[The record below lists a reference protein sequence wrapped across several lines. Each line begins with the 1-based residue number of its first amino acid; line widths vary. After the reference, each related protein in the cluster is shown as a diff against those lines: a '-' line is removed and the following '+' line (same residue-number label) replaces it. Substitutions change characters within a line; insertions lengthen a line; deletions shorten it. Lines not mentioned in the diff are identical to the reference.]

1 MLLGLRQVCSIG
13 DLLFLTPV
21 IHVLRGRGESVKVQL
36 HDDEQGRSIACLLD
50 GLAEVEH
57 VPWPEE
63 RLYILNKEKI
73 HSAKRALHQ
82 LGFYNYSCIP
92 KINLTQEE
100 LDWGQDYVS
109 QFKNPIIIYRNN
121 SGDLDPINY
130 RAHYVAGPRENMQ
143 LMTDYCISQG
153 YTVLQF
159 GHTRE
164 IVGSGAKS
172 FTPLDGA
179 VHIRNINIRQQAC
192 CLAAVKKIIGID
204 SGLYHLMLSVGG
216 KAVTSIP
223 DENFTLGYEYWD
235 LLYPESE
242 FEGPV
247 RVKYINHRDFL
258 NNKENIL
265 SYLNT

>member
-1 MLLGLRQVCSIG
+1 MHTETQSREVS
-13 DLLFLTPV
+13 V
-21 IHVLRGRGESVKVQL
+21 IFE
-36 HDDEQGRSIACLLD
+36 
-50 GLAEVEH
+50 GLADVEFTDT
-57 VPWPEE
+57 PAS
-63 RLYILNKEKI
+63 RLYILNKDRV

-92 KINLTQEE
+92 KINLTQKE
-100 LDWGQDYVS
+100 LDWGQNYIS
-109 QFKNPIIIYRNN
+109 QFKNPIIIYQNN

-130 RAHYVAGPRENMQ
+130 RSHYVAGPRENMQ

-164 IVGSGAKS
+164 ILGSGAKS

-179 VHIRNINIRQQAC
+179 VHIRNLNIRKQAC
-192 CLAAVKKIIGID
+192 CLAVVKKICGID

-223 DENFTLGYEYWD
+223 DENLTLGYEYWD

-247 RVKYINHRDFL
+247 RVKYINHRNIL

-265 SYLNT
+265 SFLNS